1 MDRLNYTLFR
11 MTSKRKAS
19 KAWRPVKKTL
29 EIILPSYFGH
39 QTNLNSFGIVVKV
52 IICLPA

>member
-1 MDRLNYTLFR
+1 M
-11 MTSKRKAS
+11 
-19 KAWRPVKKTL
+19 AWRPVKETL
-29 EIILPSYFGH
+29 EIILSSYFGH

>member
-19 KAWRPVKKTL
+19 KAWRPVKENVGDYT
-29 EIILPSYFGH
+29 
-39 QTNLNSFGIVVKV
+39 V
-52 IICLPA
+52 